1 MPAAADDALL
11 HVPEALEFS
20 EWREAELDSR
30 RALAPVQLAGC
41 KWPASLRLVE
51 EKGPWITEWKK
62 PEQESPHARLC
73 PPLSLNGLQLAI
85 IS

>member
-1 MPAAADDALL
+1 MMPAAADDALL

-51 EKGPWITEWKK
+51 EKGP
-62 PEQESPHARLC
+62 
-73 PPLSLNGLQLAI
+73 
-85 IS
+85 